1 MWDMSGKWYHTL
13 PITGVDINYS
23 IKSVAP
29 TNTTDN
35 IVVLDRIAYIAP
47 DTTETT
53 VIIDTTPI
61 EFLPAYAVGLTA
73 PSSVYIGDTNV
84 FQ

>member
-1 MWDMSGKWYHTL
+1 MSGNWWTT
-13 PITGVDINYS
+13 ISVTGVDINYS

-53 VIIDTTPI
+53 VFTDTTLI
-61 EFLPAYAVGLTA
+61 EFVPAYTASITA
-73 PSSVYIGDTNV
+73 PSSIYIGDTNV